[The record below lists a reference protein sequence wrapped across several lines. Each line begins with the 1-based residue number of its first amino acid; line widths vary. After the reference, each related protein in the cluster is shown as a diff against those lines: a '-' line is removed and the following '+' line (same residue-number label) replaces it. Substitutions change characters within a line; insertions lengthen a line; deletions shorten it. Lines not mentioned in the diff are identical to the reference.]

1 MCAIDGSYYRIEA
14 CRLRLDLSIISIL
27 MNLLYYF
34 ANITCAACVVRNSLE
49 ALFFS
54 AQVFCFSFQF
64 IFLSRFFWS
73 LALSQNSTNK
83 KKRWIVRISNKNG
96 CYLLERKKAT
106 QQWVWARCAHA
117 HFLNRQISYASFS
130 LSRRLLLLHLA
141 PFVVP
146 NRTRKY
152 VRWIFV
158 AYMNWQR
165 VIWRFHITFSLLYTI
180 WRSQNIFALPV
191 CAISKHNHFND
202 DRCYVFIIIIT

>member
-1 MCAIDGSYYRIEA
+1 MCCVRCTQFTWSTVFFLLKYFVFLFNSYF
-14 CRLRLDLSIISIL
+14 CPVSFDHW
-27 MNLLYYF
+27 LYHK
-34 ANITCAACVVRNSLE
+34 TP
-49 ALFFS
+49 
-54 AQVFCFSFQF
+54 Q
-64 IFLSRFFWS
+64 
-73 LALSQNSTNK
+73 TK
-83 KKRWIVRISNKNG
+83 KKRWIVRISNENG